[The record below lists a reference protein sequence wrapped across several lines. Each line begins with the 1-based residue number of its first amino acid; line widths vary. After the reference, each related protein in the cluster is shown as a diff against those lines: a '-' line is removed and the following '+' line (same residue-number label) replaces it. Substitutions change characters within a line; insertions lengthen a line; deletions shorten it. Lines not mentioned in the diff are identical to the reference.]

1 MNLNNPM
8 ARGMPSNR
16 LVTESY
22 GNELRRAITEREIIP
37 FIGVYDVFSASIAA
51 RHYDG
56 LFISG
61 FSFAA
66 SFYGLPD
73 IGFISWSDIAAYV
86 QRVRTLLPKPHIIV
100 DIDDGY
106 CDTEVACHVTSL
118 LESMGASAIVLE
130 DQLRPRQCGHY
141 EGKQIMLMDDY
152 LHKLERVLASRQS
165 LFVVARTDAVDPDEA
180 SKRAIAYANVGAD
193 AVLVE
198 AVKDLDI
205 LKDLAQALPCPILF
219 NQIAGGKSPSFTLAE
234 LKQAG
239 VQLVNYSTPC
249 LFAAQSALEKS
260 MLDLSASG
268 GKLPEHSADHVD
280 LGQCTTLLNNNLNQC
295 ADK

>member
-86 QRVRTLLPKPHIIV
+86 QRVRTLLPNPHIIV

-118 LESMGASAIVLE
+118 LESMGASAVVLE

-141 EGKQIMLMDDY
+141 DGKQIMLMDDY

-205 LKDLAQALPCPILF
+205 LKDLAQALPCPLLF
-219 NQIAGGKSPSFTLAE
+219 NQIAGGKSPSFTLDE

>member
-16 LVTESY
+16 LVAESY

-260 MLDLSASG
+260 MLDLSASD